1 MKKQG
6 FVVLAVLAAVC
17 LFAGNLHAETYPDPL
32 AAGTKIYSK
41 VFENEKLRVSEITF
55 KPGDV
60 MPMHTHA
67 YDHLLYIIEAGQ
79 LTISQPDGKKT
90 VVDATVG
97 QTMWMGK
104 ETHTAVNT
112 GKTPFRALI
121 VEVK

>member
-6 FVVLAVLAAVC
+6 FAVLAVLAVIC
-17 LFAGNLHAETYPDPL
+17 LFGGDLRAAETYPDPL
-32 AAGTKIYSK
+32 AVGKIYSK
-41 VFENEKLRVSEITF
+41 VFENDKLRVSEITF
-55 KPGDV
+55 KPGDT

-67 YDHLLYIIEAGQ
+67 YDHMLYILEAGQ
-79 LTISQPDGKKT
+79 LTISTPDGKKT

-104 ETHTAVNT
+104 ETHTATNT
-112 GKTPFRALI
+112 GKTQFKALI